1 MLKNPKI
8 VLLEGLS
15 KTATSNFEKLGFTNV
30 ENYSTTFEWEELIEK
45 LKDAEIVWIRSRT
58 NLTSEVLRKLPNLK
72 AIGCFCI
79 GTNQVDL
86 DYAKELGI
94 NVFNAPFSNT
104 RSVAELVIWEII
116 MLSRW
121 ILQKAIDMHSWKWI
135 KSAKNSFEIKWKTL
149 WIVGYWNIWKQIS
162 VLAEAMWMNIVF
174 YDPFPAVWMW
184 NAVKQNTLEDLL
196 KISDF
201 VTLHVPFIPSTE
213 NLIWKKE
220 FELMKTWSYLINLS
234 RWEIVDNKALKQ
246 NLESWKILWASLDTF
261 RDEPKSENEKFH
273 SELQWMYN
281 VILTPHIWWST
292 QEAQDNIGLEVSE
305 KLFNYYTKWDN
316 FTSVN
321 K

>member
-1 MLKNPKI
+1 
-8 VLLEGLS
+8 
-15 KTATSNFEKLGFTNV
+15 
-30 ENYSTTFEWEELIEK
+30 
-45 LKDAEIVWIRSRT
+45 
-58 NLTSEVLRKLPNLK
+58 
-72 AIGCFCI
+72 
-79 GTNQVDL
+79 
-86 DYAKELGI
+86 
-94 NVFNAPFSNT
+94 
-104 RSVAELVIWEII
+104 
-116 MLSRW
+116 
-121 ILQKAIDMHSWKWI
+121 
-135 KSAKNSFEIKWKTL
+135 
-149 WIVGYWNIWKQIS
+149 
-162 VLAEAMWMNIVF
+162 
-174 YDPFPAVWMW
+174 
-184 NAVKQNTLEDLL
+184 LEDLL